1 MAAAAAA
8 SLLGLSSTQRP
19 PPTPSAAAA
28 IDLLRPLAKTAPA
41 APAGGQEEGT
51 VDDKLLEE
59 FLAKRPQQPTAPPA
73 APPAAPPS
81 APLAAPSLP
90 VPARTVLG
98 KGPPAAP
105 ASRAEKDA
113 NLVSDLIAASPKAA
127 QDQSGRDAGV
137 LDSFLRKHAP
147 GPEAFVRRKPAP
159 LNSLDTPKADDAKLL
174 QLVGGHPAGPN
185 VRFSP
190 SADRNAGYGGGYAEP
205 EKRLGPIG
213 YGMPVPRRSALPE
226 RKSASGRGGRRDPT
240 HPGPRGKVRTNIIE
254 ERAKDDLQ
262 EENLQ
267 LRRAQMEMKTRLQ
280 KLQVQI
286 RNAQEEPKDA
296 KSFEQKAMEL
306 GEMHRALSA
315 PRVAGKATSPGPGHN
330 QRRGLRSRQHAQR
343 PRSLGGRLR
352 GRMTAMPFQVG
363 VPAGPSP
370 RGPGEGRP
378 TSPTRGVLPALHIQ
392 PEVSPSRHG
401 SPSGGRLSPKAESRQ
416 SSPRIPFDRPHSP
429 LPPPSFDVKEPLPA
443 HTLSGWSPRAQQ
455 GSQSPS
461 AAIAEVEQRLMNQNK
476 QKVEEMRQRNRDLSS
491 RLDELLVEKMSQD
504 HFSVKQQSKYNEKAK
519 AQDAKI
525 KSLETALERQK
536 HKVRLAEGSLQ
547 RDKQQ
552 LEIDLA
558 VLQTQ
563 LHHAQVG
570 ASSVQDTSELRL
582 QLAQAHASADEMKRQ
597 IRDITKFAFSSSTDQ
612 RMISEQRMKELEEL
626 LGKKT
631 QESEQLA
638 KERQEVET
646 ECEEVRREA
655 TDLEQQSRTFLE
667 DNERKAIQMDEWA
680 KAVRRAQ
687 AQLSEVLNTLSEE
700 DRKVMVFSLQFL
712 REREEKAAADVAERV
727 NAEKSRAIAASAG
740 PAPPPSP
747 PHRQTVEELTKK
759 VDAIRAEKDELASE
773 LRALQDI
780 SQRERDITK
789 DLRKMHQMD
798 LEEIGSQ
805 MQVTLSE
812 IERFQKLAVDREAR
826 VKELQLRLVKRKE
839 QRISRAGVPGLPVGA
854 RADVVSEGGFSNL
867 SDIVDMKNALDFYV
881 TSGQIEERALLE
893 LPRQGAILSQVP
905 PASSL
910 VTLVLAEFMHY
921 DVGSSET
928 AGGLR
933 PRYDSLLSFGP
944 FEVGDPEVEHFAKGS
959 LRLELQAFSSG
970 GSAAY
975 VLGRASLPLAALLDC
990 CPQDPNP
997 VVAGTL
1003 YFASEEDSRVQIA
1016 AVRYKARWRRSIIQE
1031 LESYT
1036 IRRGVTPLAVAD
1048 AEVAGAGRPAAPGL
1062 LEAAKGLIV
1071 QIFNAT
1077 CLVPAQQMPAE
1088 ALQPYASYEV
1098 PGHKIHFTATGSGAN
1113 VSFEDISRM
1122 VVRVDRDFCRW
1133 VENNG
1138 LHIMVFDASAP
1149 AVGASEDQ
1157 IGLIGEVRVP
1167 LVQLLS
1173 SRTARVQGN
1182 YPLHRPGTQPPVGYI
1197 EIAIGWQDDPSGVVA
1212 TGATSVLAADR
1223 GVLTEEQFQVLW
1235 QRVIRR
1241 LHVLKMA
1248 PVDWFYKY
1256 DADKDGFWSKA
1267 EFCAALGSMPLGMSV
1282 LEIEY
1287 VFHWTDRSRRL
1298 LVSLD
1303 DLAAAFQQGKKAA
1316 PLEQW
1321 ARDVYRHIAAALK
1334 NQGWTAKEVFD
1345 MVCPHRRAQ
1354 KSEFYTLVNTLELG
1368 LRPEQLD
1375 WLWKLSDTNSD
1386 GLLDYHEFAQRLV
1399 EVTGISSTA
1408 YPVPKPDEDVL
1419 DPPSATVSA
1428 AAAAAEMSDAWH
1440 DICLARLLRASQE
1453 VGWKT
1458 VDKAI
1463 ENVPVREDGLVA
1475 RAELLAF
1482 SMRCHAAL
1490 SDWELDKM
1498 FARLDGEMRGAL
1510 PKRSLRTAL
1519 MCCDVMEAPAQASIR
1534 RAVECLSRIHQE
1546 LLRYKPAT
1554 TDAALRSVFLEVA
1567 ASKQPLHVQREELAA
1582 AALRLGVEQV
1592 WLDELWFAAPKLR
1605 DNSLD
1610 IDSFSKQ
1617 VELSPMPGE
1626 GEADSMSDEHAAI
1639 LMGRLGKA
1647 LKRVG
1652 GAEQAFHMY
1661 RTGAD
1666 GCLSRAEMESAIAE
1680 ITKDLFSAHERMLV
1694 VRRMDADSD
1703 GRISLKELENAVASA
1718 SVSAIAFGSWA
1729 EDVCA
1734 RVSQA
1739 LQREN
1744 RSVDDLFEALA
1755 GQKSGRPEIH
1765 WQDFRGL
1772 FSRLDPTLTD
1782 GQLRRL
1788 WQLFDKNGDGGVSRE
1803 EFHRA
1808 LEPHREV
1815 QAPEARVDAVASL
1828 PALLSRL
1835 ARAMGQS
1842 KLPLAQALNVY
1853 GRGIVGLTLE
1863 AWLDACRG
1871 LSLPFSRYEATAL
1884 HAAMARGPG
1893 AGAISP
1899 EAIAAEVNRTS
1910 ARGVPQERWAQ
1921 DFVAQRMHL
1930 AQEAHECTVAE
1941 AVQAAADG
1949 EVIDEEILRN
1959 ALSRHLAVPDDSWAQ
1974 LRLLMERRLDDGLV
1988 LWRPFLQWVCGFGGG
2003 APMGSVADMV
2013 CSRVTAALRKQ
2024 KKSAAELFDALA
2036 GVKAAVYWQD
2046 FCAFFSQMERS
2057 LTEQQLQ
2064 ELWYSFDK
2072 NGDGSVSK
2080 EEFTRRIAEVD
2091 SATKAVTDA
2100 ICARVNSAL
2109 RKEGK
2114 TVDELFQ
2121 ALAGV
2126 KEAVHWPD
2134 FKSLFAQLEPTL
2146 REEQLEHLWRCF
2158 DTDGDG
2164 GISREEFRQ
2173 ALTTVGI
2180 TPPAPRVTQP
2190 AAADPK
2196 MALQEVCKRIA
2207 EALRKQ
2213 GQTVDNLFD
2222 ALASGRSEVRWDD
2235 FRTFFAQLEPSL
2247 KEPDLLQLW
2256 QTFDANADGGI
2267 SREEFRKELAKVQAV
2282 ETQVSAECK
2291 VSEEIC
2297 SRVAAMLRREG
2308 TTQDQLFDALANG
2321 HPDVVWSDFRALF
2334 AQLEPN
2340 LSEQQLEELWRH
2352 FDKNGDGGVSRE
2364 EFKRALGAVNTAAE
2378 DLAQE
2383 VCSRVMVALAREGK
2397 SVAELFE
2404 ALSASRSTVQW
2415 KDFVDFFQALEPN
2428 LTRQQLEML
2437 WRTFDKDGDG
2447 SVSREEFQRG
2457 LQFGSVQ
2464 SEEKKAPQICMQLAL
2479 AIFKQGKTVLQ
2490 LFDALAAAE
2499 GVVKWTDFQS
2509 LFLQLEPSLRAND
2522 LESLWKDFDK
2532 DGDGSITKQEFFQ
2545 AMEPSVRL
2553 VVAKQSEVV
2562 ARLALALQ
2570 RQNQSVDQLFTA
2582 LASEGGVVSW
2592 PDFRSLFQQWEPS
2605 LGEDDLHG
2613 LWRSFD
2619 KDGDGSV
2626 TREEFVNA
2634 LAPATKAAVAH
2645 TEEIC
2650 KRVASMLFQ
2659 NGRTVN
2665 QLFDALSAGKEQ
2677 VAFEDFR
2684 SLFQQLEPS
2693 LTLADLQSL
2702 WRCFDKDGDGTVT
2715 RQEFLKAMAPS
2726 AKLVVQKVSEVCT
2739 QVVQLLQQQGKTV
2752 EELFHSLAENQVVRW
2767 EAFCAFFQGV
2777 SSALSEQDLHGLWHS
2792 FDKDGDGTVSK
2803 EEFLGAL
2810 RNSTVLPVAPPDRS
2824 GAGMDLTDALWQ
2836 AMAEV
2841 ATLRAAGAGP
2851 RGSAALRDA
2860 IRQQLAA
2867 FDLTRTGFL
2876 EPNSFGKALRSYSP
2890 ALPDAVV
2897 EVLRGQVCEGDGKVQ
2912 IDVLVG
2918 KILQPPEPSVPRSTP
2933 EPPKPP
2939 SEVGGPLW
2947 SALRRIRPALHERSL
2962 RLATVFQRW
2971 LPAGS
2976 TRLSKETLGM
2986 GVAGIVGSELSEAQ
3000 LQALYGAMS
3009 KHVDLG
3015 ASAEDFVAAFA
3026 GASGAGFETFARE
3039 VLGRAGRA
3047 LLRRAKGSLSGAFH
3061 TLDITG
3067 EGEVRLAG
3075 FRAAL
3080 LQFGDLN
3087 LNDEQVTAIW
3097 ELAKSIGGYKED
3109 AMDFGSFKT
3118 IFGVSSPVE
3127 QPLPGSAK
3135 RDPGP
3140 SLEESCIHFH
3150 RLQRTEVLRAAI
3162 FSHAPDVY
3170 LPYASIA
3177 LALRQA
3183 APELAEAEVAQI
3195 CRLAPQKGG
3204 ALHGEDAFSY
3214 SHLLERFESDR
3225 KDFHPLNPRE
3235 RSTAADMCR
3244 YMDQRLQAQGFASI
3258 SAALEGEV
3266 IRADQLLDHLQL
3278 FLPTPM
3284 RPEDLKVAENL
3295 LRLGRPLSDGGI
3307 DVVEFCQRFELLAR
3321 NGAAAASAPPAPVK
3335 PPPIPDTDVSK
3346 IMLRERPCP
3355 VDLNAL
3361 GLQRMAEVALRLQRE
3376 FPDGTAALYRLVR
3389 ALEAETKALPSARQQ
3404 DQLKRWL
3411 EAAPGDTLRW
3421 PMMLGF
3427 EVIVEKLTIM
3437 ATKELRKSY
3446 SQFQLGISF
3455 CGRDL
3460 KSRRVPWRMG
3470 LMCLSKPS
3478 TMEMQPKWHVIFAI
3492 DGPDGLTSRELSLAL
3507 SETPEPPPSHRLRFI
3522 LYGIRAGSTG
3532 GVQEEVRELGC
3543 CELCAG
3549 YDLPSS
3555 DLRPSDP
3562 RAQRIIE
3569 VSATEAELAAGA
3581 LSPALRATLQLSTKR
3596 AGRLREV
3603 AGIRSEEEL
3612 HARG

>member
-1 MAAAAAA
+1 M
-8 SLLGLSSTQRP
+8 
-19 PPTPSAAAA
+19 
-28 IDLLRPLAKTAPA
+28 
-41 APAGGQEEGT
+41 
-51 VDDKLLEE
+51 
-59 FLAKRPQQPTAPPA
+59 
-73 APPAAPPS
+73 
-81 APLAAPSLP
+81 
-90 VPARTVLG
+90 
-98 KGPPAAP
+98 
-105 ASRAEKDA
+105 
-113 NLVSDLIAASPKAA
+113 
-127 QDQSGRDAGV
+127 
-137 LDSFLRKHAP
+137 LDNFLRKHAP
-147 GPEAFVRRKPAP
+147 GPEAFVRRKPPP
-159 LNSLDTPKADDAKLL
+159 LSSLETPKAQDDAKLL
-174 QLVGGHPAGPN
+174 QLMGGRADG

-190 SADRNAGYGGGYAEP
+190 SAAPGSFGGAGYGGYAGYAEADARPGPMGYGLPVARRGP
-205 EKRLGPIG
+205 ERPRLG
-213 YGMPVPRRSALPE
+213 A
-226 RKSASGRGGRRDPT
+226 GRGAARRGT
-240 HPGPRGKVRTNIIE
+240 GGRGKARTNIVE
-254 ERAKDDLQ
+254 ERAKDDVH

-267 LRRAQMEMKTRLQ
+267 LRRAQMEMKTKLQ

-286 RNAQEEPKDA
+286 RQAQEPKDA
-296 KSFEQKAMEL
+296 KAFEQKANEL
-306 GEMHRALSA
+306 GEMHRAMSA
-315 PRVAGKATSPGPGHN
+315 PRGAKATSPSG
-330 QRRGLRSRQHAQR
+330 QRRGVRARQLGR
-343 PRSLGGRLR
+343 PRSLGRLR
-352 GRMTAMPFQVG
+352 GRMTALPWAPG
-363 VPAGPSP
+363 
-370 RGPGEGRP
+370 GPGGPGAPLAAASPARP
-378 TSPTRGVLPALHIQ
+378 TSPTRHVLPALHVQ

-401 SPSGGRLSPKAESRQ
+401 SPTRRLSPKAESRL
-416 SSPRIPFDRPHSP
+416 SSPRILERPQAP
-429 LPPPSFDVKEPLPA
+429 LPPPSFEVKEPLPA
-443 HTLSGWSPRAQQ
+443 HTTWMAPRSPQAAT
-455 GSQSPS
+455 SS
-461 AAIAEVEQRLMNQNK
+461 ALAEVEQRILNQNK
-476 QKVEEMRQRNRDLSS
+476 QKAEELKKQNRDLSS

-504 HFSVKQQSKYNEKAK
+504 HASVKQKSRYNEKTK

-525 KSLETALERQK
+525 KSLETALERQRQ
-536 HKVRLAEGSLQ
+536 KVRLSEGALQ

-570 ASSVQDTSELRL
+570 ASGATDFSELRL
-582 QLAQAHASADEMKRQ
+582 QLAQAHGAAEEMKRQ
-597 IRDITKFAFSSSTDQ
+597 IRDITKFAFSSGTEQ
-612 RMISEQRMKELEEL
+612 RMVSEQRMKELEDL
-626 LGKKT
+626 LSKKSE
-631 QESEQLA
+631 ESDKLA
-638 KERQEVET
+638 KERQEIDAD
-646 ECEEVRREA
+646 CEEARREVA
-655 TDLEQQSRTFLE
+655 QSEQQSRSYLE

-687 AQLSEVLNTLSEE
+687 AQLSEVLQTLPEE
-700 DRKVMVFSLQFL
+700 DRQVMVFSLQFL
-712 REREEKAAADVAERV
+712 REREEKAAAEVAERA
-727 NAEKSRAIAASAG
+727 NAEKSRSIVAAAAAAG
-740 PAPPPSP
+740 APEPPPSP
-747 PHRQTVEELTKK
+747 PSKSRSVEALTRQ

-812 IERFQKLAVDREAR
+812 IERFQKLAVDRESR

-839 QRISRAGVPGLPVGA
+839 QRITKAGVPRPVGE

-867 SDIVDMKNALDFYV
+867 SDILDVKNALDLYV
-881 TSGQIEERALLE
+881 TTGHIEERALLE

-905 PASSL
+905 PATSL
-910 VTLVLAEFMHY
+910 VTLVLAEFMHC

-944 FEVGDPEVEHFAKGS
+944 FEVGDAEVEHFAKGS

-990 CPQDPNP
+990 TPQDPNP
-997 VVAGTL
+997 VVTGTL
-1003 YFASEEDSRVQIA
+1003 YFGSEEDSRVQIA

-1031 LESYT
+1031 LETYT
-1036 IRRGVTPLAVAD
+1036 LRRGVTPLAVAE
-1048 AEVAGAGRPAAPGL
+1048 AQAPGAGHPAAPGL
-1062 LEAAKGLIV
+1062 MEAAKGLIV

-1077 CLVPAQQMPAE
+1077 CLVPSQQISPDT
-1088 ALQPYASYEV
+1088 LQPYASYEV
-1098 PGHKIHFTATGSGAN
+1098 LGHKTHFTQTGTGAN

-1133 VENNG
+1133 LEHQG
-1138 LHIMVFDASAP
+1138 LHVLVFDASAP
-1149 AVGASEDQ
+1149 SAGASEEQ
-1157 IGLIGEVRVP
+1157 IGLIGEVHVP
-1167 LVQLLS
+1167 LLQLLS

-1182 YPLHRPGTQPPVGYI
+1182 YPLHRPGTQSPVGYI
-1197 EIAIGWQDDPSGVVA
+1197 EIAIGWQDDPTSVVA
-1212 TGATSVLAADR
+1212 GAGAGDASILRADR
-1223 GVLTEEQFQVLW
+1223 GALTEEQFQVLW

-1241 LHVLKMA
+1241 LHVLKLA

-1287 VFHWTDRSRRL
+1287 VFHWTDRSRRM

-1303 DLAAAFQQGKKAA
+1303 DLAAAFEQGKKAA

-1321 ARDVYRHIAAALK
+1321 ARDVYRRIAAALK
-1334 NQGWTAKEVFD
+1334 RQGWTAKEVFD
-1345 MVCPHRRAQ
+1345 MVCQHRRAQ
-1354 KSEFYTLVNTLELG
+1354 KSEFYALVNNLELG
-1368 LRPEQLD
+1368 LRSEQLD
-1375 WLWKLSDTNSD
+1375 WLWKLSDSNSD
-1386 GLLDYHEFAQRLV
+1386 GLLDYNEFAQRLV

-1419 DPPSATVSA
+1419 DPPSSTISA
-1428 AAAAAEMSDAWH
+1428 AAAAAEMSEAWH
-1440 DICLARLLRASQE
+1440 DICLARLLRAAQE

-1458 VDKAI
+1458 VDKAV

-1482 SMRCHAAL
+1482 SVRCHAAL

-1498 FARLDGEMRGAL
+1498 FARLDGEMRGAI
-1510 PKRSLRTAL
+1510 PKRSIRTAL
-1519 MCCDVMEAPAQASIR
+1519 MCCDVLEAPTQASIR
-1534 RAVECLSRIHQE
+1534 RAVECLSRIHQDI
-1546 LLRYKPAT
+1546 LRFRPAT
-1554 TDAALRSVFLEVA
+1554 TEAALRSVFLEVA
-1567 ASKQPLHVQREELAA
+1567 ASKQPLRIQREELAA
-1582 AALRLGVEQV
+1582 AAGRLGVEQV

-1610 IDSFSKQ
+1610 IDSFCKQ

-1626 GEADSMSDEHAAI
+1626 KDDDTMSDEHAAI

-1647 LKRVG
+1647 LKRFG
-1652 GAEQAFHMY
+1652 GTEKAFHMY
-1661 RTGAD
+1661 QPGAD
-1666 GCLSRAEMESAIAE
+1666 GCLSRTEMESAIAE

-1694 VRRMDADSD
+1694 VRRMDANSD
-1703 GRISLKELENAVASA
+1703 GRISLRELETAVASA

-1755 GQKSGRPEIH
+1755 GTKGGRAEIH

-1772 FSRLDPTLTD
+1772 FARLDPTLTD

-1808 LEPHREV
+1808 LEPQREV
-1815 QAPEARVDAVASL
+1815 VTQEVSDAVASL

-1853 GRGIVGLTLE
+1853 SRGIVGLTLE

-1871 LSLPFSRYEATAL
+1871 LSLPFSRHEATAL

-1910 ARGVPQERWAQ
+1910 ARGVPEERWAQ
-1921 DFVAQRMHL
+1921 DFVAQRMQL
-1930 AQEAHECTVAE
+1930 AHEAQECTVAE

-1949 EVIDEEILRN
+1949 EAVSEELLRS
-1959 ALSRHLAVPDDSWAQ
+1959 ALARHHPVPDDSWAQ

-2003 APMGSVADMV
+2003 APMGTVADMV

-2024 KKSAAELFDALA
+2024 KKSAGELFDALA

-2080 EEFTRRIAEVD
+2080 EEFTKRIAEVD
-2091 SATKAVTDA
+2091 SASKAVTEA

-2109 RKEGK
+2109 RREGK

-2126 KEAVHWPD
+2126 KDAVHWPD
-2134 FKSLFAQLEPTL
+2134 FRSLFASLEPTL

-2164 GISREEFRQ
+2164 GISREEFRK
-2173 ALTTVGI
+2173 ALSTVGI
-2180 TPPAPRVTQP
+2180 TPPAPRITQP
-2190 AAADPK
+2190 SAASSEL
-2196 MALQEVCKRIA
+2196 ALQEVCQRIG
-2207 EALRKQ
+2207 EALRRQ
-2213 GQTVDNLFD
+2213 GQTVDKLFD
-2222 ALASGRSEVRWDD
+2222 ALAAGRMEVRWPD
-2235 FRTFFAQLEPSL
+2235 FRDFFAQLEPSL
-2247 KEPDLLQLW
+2247 KEVDLLQLW
-2256 QTFDANADGGI
+2256 KTFDANADGGI
-2267 SREEFRKELAKVQAV
+2267 SREEFRKELAKVTV
-2282 ETQVSAECK
+2282 EPAKAKRQCN
-2291 VSEEIC
+2291 VSEDIC
-2297 SRVAAMLRREG
+2297 STVAAMLRREG
-2308 TTQDQLFDALANG
+2308 KTQDQLFDALARG
-2321 HPDVVWSDFRALF
+2321 QADVVWSDFRGLF

-2340 LSEQQLEELWRH
+2340 LSERQLEELWRH
-2352 FDKNGDGGVSRE
+2352 FDKNGDGGVSRA
-2364 EFKRALGAVNTAAE
+2364 EFKLALGAVSSAAE
-2378 DLAQE
+2378 DVAQE
-2383 VCSRVMVALAREGK
+2383 VCSRVIVALAREGK
-2397 SVAELFE
+2397 SVSQLFDALAE
-2404 ALSASRSTVQW
+2404 SRSTVQW
-2415 KDFVDFFQALEPN
+2415 KDFADFFQALEPN

-2447 SVSREEFQRG
+2447 SVSREEFQRA
-2457 LQFGSVQ
+2457 LQSGSVKT
-2464 SEEKKAPQICMQLAL
+2464 EEKKAPEICLQLAST
-2479 AIFKQGKTVLQ
+2479 IFRQGKTVLA
-2490 LFDALAAAE
+2490 LFEALASAE
-2499 GVVKWTDFQS
+2499 GRVQWTDFQS
-2509 LFLQLEPSLRAND
+2509 LFLQLEPSLSASD

-2532 DGDGSITKQEFFQ
+2532 DGDGSITKEEFFA

-2553 VVAKQSEVV
+2553 VVAKQAEVI
-2562 ARLALALQ
+2562 ARMALALQ
-2570 RQNQSVDQLFTA
+2570 RQNQNVDQLFNA
-2582 LASEGGVVSW
+2582 LATEQGVVSW

-2605 LGEDDLHG
+2605 LGEDDLQG

-2626 TREEFVNA
+2626 TREEFVSA
-2634 LAPATKAAVAH
+2634 LAPATQAAAAH
-2645 TEEIC
+2645 TEDVC

-2659 NGRTVN
+2659 NGRTVT
-2665 QLFDALSAGKEQ
+2665 QLFDALSAGQEQ

-2693 LTLADLQSL
+2693 LTLPDLQAL
-2702 WRCFDKDGDGTVT
+2702 WRCFDKDGDGGVT

-2726 AKLVVQKVSEVCT
+2726 AKLVVQKVTDVCG
-2739 QVVQLLQQQGKTV
+2739 QVTQLLQQQGKSV
-2752 EELFHSLAENQVVRW
+2752 EQLFDALAENQVVRW

-2777 SSALSEQDLHGLWHS
+2777 SSSLSEPDLHGLWHS
-2792 FDKDGDGTVSK
+2792 FDKDGDGTVSR
-2803 EEFLGAL
+2803 EEFVQALGFA
-2810 RNSTVLPVAPPDRS
+2810 APAAPGVPS
-2824 GAGMDLTDALWQ
+2824 GASELTDALWQ
-2836 AMAEV
+2836 AIAEV
-2841 ATLRAAGAGP
+2841 ATLRAAAVGP
-2851 RGSAALRDA
+2851 RGSAALQDA

-2867 FDLTRTGFL
+2867 FDITRTGFL
-2876 EPNSFGKALRSYSP
+2876 DPSTFSKAMRSYSP
-2890 ALPDAVV
+2890 ALPDPVV
-2897 EVLRGQVCEGDGKVQ
+2897 EVLRGQVCQADGKVQ
-2912 IDVLVG
+2912 IDQLVT
-2918 KILQPPEPSVPRSTP
+2918 KILQPPEPPAPRASP
-2933 EPPKPP
+2933 APPKPP
-2939 SEVGGPLW
+2939 SEAGGPLW

-2962 RLATVFQRW
+2962 RLPTVFQRW

-2976 TRLSKETLGM
+2976 TRLSKETLGL
-2986 GVAGIVGSELSEAQ
+2986 GVAGLVGSELSEAQ
-3000 LQALYGAMS
+3000 LQALFAAMS
-3009 KHVDLG
+3009 KHPDLG
-3015 ASAEDFVAAFA
+3015 TSLEDFLAAFGA
-3026 GASGAGFETFARE
+3026 ASGVGFEVFARE
-3039 VLGRAGRA
+3039 LLGRTGRS

-3061 TLDITG
+3061 TLDLTG
-3067 EGEVRLAG
+3067 EGEVRIAG

-3087 LNDEQVTAIW
+3087 LSDEQVNATW
-3097 ELAKSIGGYKED
+3097 ELAKTIGGYRD
-3109 AMDFGSFKT
+3109 DFMDFASFKK
-3118 IFGVSSPVE
+3118 IFAAGSVE
-3127 QPLPGSAK
+3127 QSPTAGEK

-3140 SLEESCIHFH
+3140 TLEESCTHLY
-3150 RLQRTEVLRAAI
+3150 RLQRADVLRAAI

-3170 LPYASIA
+3170 LPFTAIA
-3177 LALRQA
+3177 AALRQA
-3183 APELAEAEVAQI
+3183 APELTEAEVAQI

-3204 ALHGEDAFSY
+3204 PLHGEDAFSY

-3244 YMDQRLQAQGFASI
+3244 YMDQRLQALGFPSVSNAF
-3258 SAALEGEV
+3258 EV
-3266 IRADQLLDHLQL
+3266 EVMRADQFLDQLQL
-3278 FLPTPM
+3278 YMPKPI

-3295 LRLGRPLSDGGI
+3295 LRLGRPLSGGGI
-3307 DVVEFCQRFELLAR
+3307 DVVEFCERFELLAR
-3321 NGAAAASAPPAPVK
+3321 NGAAAGSAPPAPVR
-3335 PPPIPDTDVSK
+3335 PPPIPDSDVSK
-3346 IMLRERPCP
+3346 VLLRERPCP
-3355 VDLNAL
+3355 IDFSRL
-3361 GLQRMAEVALRLQRE
+3361 GLQQLAEVALRLQRE
-3376 FPDGTAALYRLVR
+3376 FPDGTAPLYRLVR
-3389 ALEAETKALPSARQQ
+3389 ALEAETKTLPSARQQ
-3404 DQLKRWL
+3404 DQLKKWL
-3411 EAAPGDTLRW
+3411 EPAPGDALRW

-3427 EVIVEKLTIM
+3427 EVVVEKLTIM
-3437 ATKELRKSY
+3437 ATKELRKGY
-3446 SQFQLGISF
+3446 TQFQLGVSF

-3478 TMEMQPKWHVIFAI
+3478 TMEMQPKWRVIFAI

-3507 SETPEPPPSHRLRFI
+3507 SETPEPPTSHRLRFI
-3522 LYGIRAGSTG
+3522 IYGVRAQATG
-3532 GVQEEVRELGC
+3532 VEEVRELGS

-3549 YDLPSS
+3549 YDLPIS
-3555 DLRPSDP
+3555 DLRPADP

-3569 VSATEAELAAGA
+3569 VSAAEAELGAAA
-3581 LSPALRATLQLSTKR
+3581 LTPALRATLQLSTRR

-3603 AGIRSEEEL
+3603 AGDPVGR
-3612 HARG
+3612 R